1 MLVINVFYTCKPGKR
16 EEFLEMAER
25 EGVRVG
31 SLEEEGNRAYRYYRS
46 VADENALFLYE
57 EWKDVE
63 AHALHRTMP
72 HYQRLQ
78 ECQGEYLELDKTVV
92 NKYITED

>member
-31 SLEEEGNRAYRYYRS
+31 SLEEEGNRAYRYDRS